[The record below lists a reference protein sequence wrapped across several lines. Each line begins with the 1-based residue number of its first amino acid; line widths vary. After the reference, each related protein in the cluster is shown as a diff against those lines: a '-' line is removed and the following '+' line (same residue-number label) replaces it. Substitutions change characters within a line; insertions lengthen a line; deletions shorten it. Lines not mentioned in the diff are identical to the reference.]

1 MMTKLQKA
9 GLIMN
14 RLPSK
19 ETVIR
24 LREQY
29 PKGCRVEL
37 VQMNDPYSK
46 LNHGDQGT
54 VDFID
59 DTGTIFCSWDKGS
72 TLGVVYSEDY
82 VKIIKDE

>member
-1 MMTKLQKA
+1 
-9 GLIMN
+9 MN
-14 RLPSK
+14 RFPSN
-19 ETVIR
+19 ETVKR

-37 VQMNDPYSK
+37 VRMNDPYSK
-46 LNHGDQGT
+46 LRPGDKGT

-72 TLGVVYSEDY
+72 TLGVVYGEDI
-82 VKIIKDE
+82 VKRI